1 MNTQSTHSTSGGFK
15 IMSFVD
21 GLVMI
26 RFHDSMEI
34 GEIAEMMADMVND
47 KEFIQSLCEGH
58 NVPADAFIGII
69 TRHNRTMLIVHPECT
84 ARDIIALYHQKSA
97 PTSK

>member
-1 MNTQSTHSTSGGFK
+1 MNIQSTHSTSGGFE

-34 GEIAEMMADMVND
+34 GEIAETMATMVND
-47 KEFIQSLCEGH
+47 NTFIESLCEGY
-58 NVPADAFIGII
+58 NVPNNDFIGII
-69 TRHNRTMLIVHPECT
+69 TRHNRTLLIVHPEST
-84 ARDIIALYHQKSA
+84 ASDIIALYHQRSTH
-97 PTSK
+97 TSK